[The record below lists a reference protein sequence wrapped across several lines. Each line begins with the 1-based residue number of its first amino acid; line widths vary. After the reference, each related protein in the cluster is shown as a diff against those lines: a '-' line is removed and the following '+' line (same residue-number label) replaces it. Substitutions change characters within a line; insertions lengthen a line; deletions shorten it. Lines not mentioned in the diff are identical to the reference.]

1 MIETF
6 KNAWKIDDLRKKMLY
21 TLMIILIFRIGS
33 AIPAPFLDP
42 TKLGAMIAEQSANGG
57 LFGFIDV
64 LSGGAFSRSTL
75 FALNISP
82 YITASIVVQLM
93 GVVIP
98 YLENLAKE
106 GAEGRRQLNRITRYT
121 AVGLA
126 VLEGYGYMQ
135 LLKHAGALKYTTGG
149 AGIFAQFVVVSCFVG
164 GAMFV
169 IWLGE
174 RIDEKGIGNGISMLL
189 FAGIVSRFPTVIAT
203 MFNYLKLATKGG
215 QYSIYFITVPV
226 IAILFVV
233 VIGFIILMTE
243 AERRIPI
250 MYAKRVVGRKMYGGQ
265 STYIPIKVNMSGV
278 MPVIFASSLLAI
290 PGMIAGFVSP
300 KPGGFWDGFLRLFRY
315 NSFTYAVVYLL
326 LILAFNYF
334 YISIQYN
341 PIEIANG
348 LKANSGTIPGIR
360 PGRPTSEFIA
370 RIVSKITFM
379 GGIFLGII
387 AILPIMV
394 SSITKINVA
403 LGGTTVIILVGVALD
418 TVRQLESK
426 MMMRHYK
433 GFLE

>member
-1 MIETF
+1 MLQTF
-6 KNAWKIDDLRKKMLY
+6 KNAWKIDDLRKKILY

-82 YITASIVVQLM
+82 YITASIVIQLLA
-93 GVVIP
+93 VAIP

-106 GAEGRRQLNRITRYT
+106 GAEGRRRLDRITRYT
-121 AVGLA
+121 TVALA
-126 VLEGYGYMQ
+126 FLEGFGYMK
-135 LLKHAGALKYTTGG
+135 LLKVAGAIKYVSGA
-149 AGIFAQFVVVSCFVG
+149 AGIFSQIVIVSCFVG

-169 IWLGE
+169 VWLGE

-189 FAGIVSRFPTVIAT
+189 FAGIVSRVPAVIST
-203 MFNYLKLATKGG
+203 MFSYLKLATKGG
-215 QYSIYFITVPV
+215 QYSIYFLTVPLLAV
-226 IAILFVV
+226 LFVV
-233 VIGFIILMTE
+233 VIGFIIFMTE
-243 AERRIPI
+243 AERRIPV

-278 MPVIFASSLLAI
+278 MPVIFASTLLAI
-290 PGMIAGFVSP
+290 PGTIASFLPP
-300 KPGGFWDGFLRLFRY
+300 KPGGFWDGFTRLFRY
-315 NSFTYAVVYLL
+315 NSFTYALVYLL

-334 YISIQYN
+334 YVTIQYN

-348 LKANSGTIPGIR
+348 LKSNSGTIPGIR
-360 PGRPTSEFIA
+360 PGRPTSDFIA
-370 RIVSKITFM
+370 RIVGKITLL

-387 AILPIMV
+387 AVLPIAV
-394 SSITKINVA
+394 TAITNINVA
-403 LGGTTVIILVGVALD
+403 LGGTTVIIVVGVALD
-418 TVRQLESK
+418 TQRQLESK